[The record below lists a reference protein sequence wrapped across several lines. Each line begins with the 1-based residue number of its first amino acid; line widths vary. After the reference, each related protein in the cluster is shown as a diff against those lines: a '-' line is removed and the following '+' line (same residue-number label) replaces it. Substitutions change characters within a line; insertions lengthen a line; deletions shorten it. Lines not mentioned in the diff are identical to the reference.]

1 MYFRAKVRQFSL
13 KCKLDFA
20 KIGFSLKIILEK
32 RILFSKR
39 LFYQNL
45 ELVLLATLDGLN
57 VMHIVVE
64 GYGMA

>member
-1 MYFRAKVRQFSL
+1 MNFRAKVRHFSL

-45 ELVLLATLDGLN
+45 EFVLLATLDGLN
-57 VMHIVVE
+57 VVYIVVE
-64 GYGMA
+64 EYGMV